1 MARVLNIPL
10 ISMDR
15 SSTQKVSRK
24 MQALNDILDQIDL
37 IVIQRAFHSKA
48 TKYIF
53 FSSAN
58 GIFSRINH
66 VRP

>member
-24 MQALNDILDQIDL
+24 MQALNDTLDQMDL
-37 IVIQRAFHSKA
+37 IVIRRAFHSKT

-53 FSSAN
+53 FSIAN